1 MQILLLKIN
10 NKEKMKRDKIFY
22 WIATSLVALSGV
34 MAGIMYFVSPFIAKE
49 FKHLGFP
56 DYFRIELATAK
67 ILGAFAII
75 LPMVPGRVKEWTYAG
90 FAIAFI
96 SATTAH
102 ISVESVSNTMKSAF
116 DDENGYELTE
126 LGQQFVHYKMNE
138 LVPRIS

>member
-67 ILGAFAII
+67 ILGSFAII
-75 LPMVPGRVKEWTYAG
+75 LPMVSGRIKEWAYAG
-90 FAIAFI
+90 FAIAFV

-102 ISVESVSNTMKSAF
+102 ISVEGLSAAVSPLISLLFLVISYVYFTKLNK
-116 DDENGYELTE
+116 
-126 LGQQFVHYKMNE
+126 YKE
-138 LVPRIS
+138 VAGD

>member
-67 ILGAFAII
+67 ILGSFGII
-75 LPMVPGRVKEWTYAG
+75 LPMVSGRIKEWAYAG
-90 FAIAFI
+90 FAIAFV

-102 ISVESVSNTMKSAF
+102 ISVEGLSAAVSPLISLLFLVISYVYFTKLNK
-116 DDENGYELTE
+116 
-126 LGQQFVHYKMNE
+126 YKE
-138 LVPRIS
+138 VAGD